1 LVDTAS
7 LDYNPT
13 DDIGYPSVENGDRIQ
28 VSGDLTD
35 SFFTDQ
41 TVAANTLTVL
51 DETGGAS

>member
-1 LVDTAS
+1 VDTAS